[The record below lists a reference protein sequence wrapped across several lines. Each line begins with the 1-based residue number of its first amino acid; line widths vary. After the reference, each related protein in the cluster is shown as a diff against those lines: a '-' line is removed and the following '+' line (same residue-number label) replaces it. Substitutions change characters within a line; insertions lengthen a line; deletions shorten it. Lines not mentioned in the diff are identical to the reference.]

1 MAGTAIGDFET
12 LDSSVASGLMNMLN
26 GDFRKR
32 LFNEEEKTQ
41 QQPWTGG
48 VAKAKTL
55 QPQIVFVKLDHR
67 GSNGRLRGVG
77 LEK

>member
-1 MAGTAIGDFET
+1 
-12 LDSSVASGLMNMLN
+12 MNMLN
-26 GDFRKR
+26 EDFRKR

-41 QQPWTGG
+41 QQPWTGE
-48 VAKAKTL
+48 VEKAKTLL

>member
-12 LDSSVASGLMNMLN
+12 LASSVASGLMNKLN

-41 QQPWTGG
+41 QQPWTGE
-48 VAKAKTL
+48 VEKAKTL
-55 QPQIVFVKLDHR
+55 QPLIVFVKLDYR
-67 GSNGRLRGVG
+67 GSNGRHRDVG